1 MPQLSPPGPKR
12 NSFVGYS
19 LMAKPGPLQNLRH
32 VAKTYGDIISWTVLG
47 SRTYLLAHPK
57 DIESVLVTHHRKFT
71 KGRGTLANPEVFGNG
86 LLTSEGE
93 FWLRQRRLSQP
104 AFHHSRI
111 RAYAETMA
119 RKADAAMSS
128 WSNGQVIDIH
138 ASMMS
143 TTLAIAAATLFGVDV
158 GPVTAAISEAL
169 RAIGHQNSGLR
180 FWQQVFKIP
189 TPSRWRY
196 LRAARRLDEIVYGI
210 IRERQRGSDSGDLL
224 SALLRARDEDG
235 SVMTTRQLRDEMMT
249 MLLAGHDTTALALT
263 WTWVLLA
270 QHPEIERRL
279 HDELDSVLAGRLP
292 DANDVGKLVYTNQ
305 VIRESMR
312 LYPPAWLITR
322 RAAES
327 VEVGG
332 YQIPAGANV
341 LVSPWLTHHDERF
354 YEHPDAFHPE
364 RWSTARA
371 KNMPKF
377 AYFPFGGGPRM
388 CIGSGFALTEAVIL
402 LAAIGQRFRLALV
415 PNREINP
422 LPSITL
428 RPKSAVKVELMAR
441 QAVPLRTAD
450 AGRVN

>member
-12 NSFVGYS
+12 NSFFGYS
-19 LMAKPGPLQNLRH
+19 LMARPGPLQNLRH
-32 VAKTYGDIISWTVLG
+32 LAKTYGDIVSWTVLG

-111 RAYAETMA
+111 RNYAETMA

-128 WSNGQVIDIH
+128 WSNGEVIDIH
-138 ASMMS
+138 KSMMS

-158 GPVTAAISEAL
+158 GPVTATISEAL
-169 RAIGHQNSGLR
+169 RTIGHQNSGLR

-196 LRAARRLDEIVYGI
+196 LRAARQLDEIVYGI
-210 IRERQRGSDSGDLL
+210 IRERERENDSADLL
-224 SALLRARDEDG
+224 SQLLRARDEDG
-235 SVMTTRQLRDEMMT
+235 SAMTTRQLRDEMVT

-270 QHPEIERRL
+270 EHPQVEARL
-279 HDELDSVLAGRLP
+279 HQELDRVLGGRLP
-292 DANDVGKLVYTNQ
+292 NGDDVGSLVYTNQ

-322 RAAES
+322 RALES
-327 VEVGG
+327 IDIGG
-332 YQIPAGANV
+332 FRIPAGGNV
-341 LVSPWLTHHDERF
+341 LVSPWLTQRDERF
-354 YEHPDAFHPE
+354 YTRPEAFDPH
-364 RWSTARA
+364 RWSSGPT

-388 CIGSGFALTEAVIL
+388 CIGAGFALTEAAIL

-415 PNREINP
+415 PGQQLTP

-428 RPKSAVKVELMAR
+428 RPQTEVRVELVAR
-441 QAVPLRTAD
+441 QAVPRTAN
-450 AGRVN
+450 ARRSS